1 MVNLEV
7 VIQIPNCLVKR
18 LIILR
23 EMVRIKEY
31 IDERVGDRTEFL
43 VSLEFS
49 NYNIN

>member
-7 VIQIPNCLVKR
+7 VIQTPNSLVKR
-18 LIILR
+18 LILM

-31 IDERVGDRTEFL
+31 IDERVGDRREFL

-49 NYNIN
+49 CNISY